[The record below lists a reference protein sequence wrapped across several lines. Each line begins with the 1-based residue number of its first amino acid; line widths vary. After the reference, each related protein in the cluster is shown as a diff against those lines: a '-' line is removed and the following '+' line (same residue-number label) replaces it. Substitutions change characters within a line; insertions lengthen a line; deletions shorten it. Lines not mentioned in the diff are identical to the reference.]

1 MNVFLRPNLARCLW
15 VTPLTSL
22 IFMSLTLAIRHW
34 VGMTPI
40 FDSQQMLTIGYIA
53 AVFGFLIGI
62 GAFDTWFPW
71 MIGSPTRP
79 EDHSAARRVL
89 VARLLPLQ
97 HRPQGDRRCSTS
109 PRRSSPSSSAACSP
123 RSSGPS
129 WRTRVRTSSSTQQY
143 NGFMSQHGTLMIF
156 TFLVPVFAGLGNF
169 VIPLMLGAPDMAFP
183 RLNALSFWL
192 LPLALADLPV
202 VVPGRLVR
210 GRLDGL
216 PAVLDRRAR
225 WARRCSSWA
234 SR

>member
-79 EDHSAARRVL
+79 RG
-89 VARLLPLQ
+89 PL
-97 HRPQGDRRCSTS
+97 RST
-109 PRRSSPSSSAACSP
+109 A
-123 RSSGPS
+123 
-129 WRTRVRTSSSTQQY
+129 RTRGATTSGSTP
-143 NGFMSQHGTLMIF
+143 T
-156 TFLVPVFAGLGNF
+156 T
-169 VIPLMLGAPDMAFP
+169 
-183 RLNALSFWL
+183 R
-192 LPLALADLPV
+192 
-202 VVPGRLVR
+202 
-210 GRLDGL
+210 
-216 PAVLDRRAR
+216 
-225 WARRCSSWA
+225 
-234 SR
+234 